1 LHAGVYCKAVHT
13 KHPENTKKTSS
24 QEPFSLQR
32 EITSDTFGT
41 PKHQQAPTCNVL
53 TPSGAIWGV
62 PFGGGCHSGAQGCH
76 YGTPVALEFLRV
88 YELTPQNGKTVLWQ
102 NHRVLNSRLPL
113 TKLTNL
119 NT

>member
-1 LHAGVYCKAVHT
+1 M
-13 KHPENTKKTSS
+13 PEFTAKQYTLSTQKTLKKTSS

-62 PFGGGCHSGAQGCH
+62 PFGGV
-76 YGTPVALEFLRV
+76 P
-88 YELTPQNGKTVLWQ
+88 
-102 NHRVLNSRLPL
+102 
-113 TKLTNL
+113 
-119 NT
+119 